1 MPRSPAKPVAQRNVG
16 RRRADLVYQRF
27 LPHQYLHLLGKRGVE
42 DIRLGDSVERNVT
55 ILFSDIRDFTSLS
68 ESLPPREA
76 FRFINS
82 YLRAMEPALTGAH
95 GFVDK
100 YIGDAIMAIFPTSAD
115 DALRGAIDMLTRL
128 RRFNAARR
136 RAGSTPIR
144 IGIGLNT
151 GLVTAGALGSAR
163 QMEATVISDAVNLA
177 SRLQT
182 LTKTYGVPLLISE
195 HVFYSLTDP
204 AAHDIRFVDRVRVRG
219 KEQPQSVYEVF
230 DADAPALRAAKRRTK
245 QMFEEALAHYH
256 LRDGLTA
263 CRLLRRCLAGC
274 PEDRT
279 ARVYAERCA
288 RFLAT
293 GVHEGTGETDVRVAF
308 GPQYLVGHAVI
319 DAQHR
324 ELFTWVNRLARAV
337 RTAGA
342 GEQTRRASA
351 FLRRYVEEHFETE
364 ERCMREEG
372 YPHLELQREQH
383 ARFARDFALL
393 DAELR
398 EDLAARR
405 VFLLFKVQLLVV
417 DWLAHHTMKADRHF
431 GRFLA
436 GRGRR
441 RRTRGG
447 RR

>member
-1 MPRSPAKPVAQRNVG
+1 
-16 RRRADLVYQRF
+16 
-27 LPHQYLHLLGKRGVE
+27 
-42 DIRLGDSVERNVT
+42 VT

-68 ESLPPREA
+68 EALPPGEA
-76 FRFINS
+76 FRFVNS

-115 DALRGAIDMLTRL
+115 DALRGAIDMLRRL

-136 RAGSTPIR
+136 RGGSDPIR

-163 QMEATVISDAVNLA
+163 QMETTIISDAVNLA

-182 LTKTYGVPLLISE
+182 LTKTYGVHLLISE

-204 AAHDIRFVDRVRVRG
+204 AAHDIRFIDRVRVRG

-230 DADAPALRAAKRRTK
+230 DADPPALRAAKRATK
-245 QMFEEALAHYH
+245 RMFEEALAHYH
-256 LRDGLTA
+256 FREGAEA
-263 CRLLRRCLAGC
+263 CRLLRRCLARC
-274 PEDRT
+274 PEDLA
-279 ARVYAERCA
+279 ARVYTDRCA

-293 GVHEGTGETDVRVAF
+293 GVHEGTGETSMRMTF
-308 GPQYLVGHAVI
+308 GPQYLVGHALI
-319 DAQHR
+319 DEQHR
-324 ELFTWVNRLARAV
+324 DLFAWTNRFTRAV
-337 RTAGA
+337 NAA
-342 GEQTRRASA
+342 KSGEQVRQASA

-364 ERCMREEG
+364 ERVMREER
-372 YPHLELQREQH
+372 YPHLELQRQQH
-383 ARFARDFALL
+383 ARFAREFSLL
-393 DAELR
+393 DAQLR
-398 EDLAARR
+398 EDLAAQR

-417 DWLAHHTMKADRHF
+417 DWLANHTMKADRHF
-431 GRFLA
+431 GRYLA

-441 RRTRGG
+441 RRARGG